1 MRRIP
6 ASRRALVVEETRALT
21 PSVRS
26 IALRTDDGAPYDYL
40 AGQWI
45 KLYLGDAL
53 DRDYSIA
60 SAPSAAR
67 PDRIELAVTRVEGG
81 PGSGLLHAIEPG
93 TRIET
98 LGPNGLFVREDAHRD
113 VPALYVGTGTGV
125 APLRAMLEDA
135 LRDPASP
142 PQALLFGCRTED
154 DLLYAHELRAH
165 AARDPRF
172 AYEVTLSRG
181 TDAWS
186 GRRGYVQSHLGE
198 MLARPA
204 LAEAHVFVCGLTKM
218 INDVRRVLKEELG
231 VDRRRIHSERYD

>member
-1 MRRIP
+1 V
-6 ASRRALVVEETRALT
+6 LVVEETRALT
-21 PSVRS
+21 PAVRS
-26 IALRTDDGAPYDYL
+26 IVLRTEDGAPYDYL

-45 KLYLGDAL
+45 KLYLGETL

-93 TRIET
+93 TRLET
-98 LGPNGLFVREDAHRD
+98 LGPNGLFVREDAHREA
-113 VPALYVGTGTGV
+113 PALYVGTGTGV

-154 DLLYAHELRAH
+154 DLLYADELRAR
-165 AARDPRF
+165 ASSDPRF
-172 AYEVTLSRG
+172 VYDATLSRP
-181 TDAWS
+181 TDGWS
-186 GRRGYVQSHLGE
+186 GRRGYVQHHLAE
-198 MLARPA
+198 LLARPA
-204 LAEAHVFVCGLTKM
+204 LAEAHVFVCGLTRM
-218 INDVRRVLKEELG
+218 IDDVRRVLKEELRL
-231 VDRRRIHSERYD
+231 DRRRIHSERYD